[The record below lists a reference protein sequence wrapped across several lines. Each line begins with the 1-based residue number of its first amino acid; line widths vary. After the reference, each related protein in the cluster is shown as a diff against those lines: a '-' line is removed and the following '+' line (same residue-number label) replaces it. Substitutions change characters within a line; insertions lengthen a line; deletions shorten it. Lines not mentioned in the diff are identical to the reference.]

1 MNKSWMYKILPIA
14 KKILIEN
21 KAIGLNLTESETN
34 IFLEVEYFNELAD
47 PEYAYEYKNTG
58 LGGIWEFNDRFGNTL
73 GVSFDL
79 HSKYFEAYYIVKD
92 LKGNRIKLYDYE
104 MNKDNI
110 DPTSFQGGPDE
121 HRSDTICKILLDE
134 VIPNYLLKS
143 KPSIIK
149 LHPLSDYRHSIFWK
163 CAEICKEKYNQIE
176 IKQLGKEI
184 LLLNK

>member
-1 MNKSWMYKILPIA
+1 MSKSGMYKILPIA
-14 KKILIEN
+14 KKILIKN
-21 KAIGLNLTESETN
+21 KVKGLNLTESKIN

-47 PEYAYEYKNTG
+47 PEYAYEYKNVG
-58 LGGIWEFNDRFGNTL
+58 QGEWEFNDRFSNTL

-79 HSKYFEAYYIVKD
+79 LNKYFEAYYIVKD
-92 LKGNRIKLYDYE
+92 LRGNRIKLYDYE

-134 VIPNYLLKS
+134 VVPNYLLNS

-149 LHPLSDYRHSIFWK
+149 LHPLSDYRQSIFWK
-163 CAEICKEKYNQIE
+163 CAKICKEKYNQIE

-184 LLLNK
+184 LLINK